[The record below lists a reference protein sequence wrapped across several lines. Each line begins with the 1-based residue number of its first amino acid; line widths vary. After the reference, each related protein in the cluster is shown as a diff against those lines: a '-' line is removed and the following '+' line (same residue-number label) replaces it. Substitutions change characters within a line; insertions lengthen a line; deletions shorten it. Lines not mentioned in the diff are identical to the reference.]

1 MARVARSSCFRTCR
15 KLPNQTPSD
24 YQPISSPGW
33 DQPFSGL
40 TSTRAR
46 CFFWVEHEVT
56 AQYESSKTRTR
67 REQANFDTD
76 EPDSTL
82 CAASAPMTLNMDDVR
97 NMSLGRGP
105 TCFLWFP
112 NNRFKNPSC
121 MNTLCSLFPNG
132 LRLML
137 DIHK

>member
-24 YQPISSPGW
+24 YQPISSPDW
-33 DQPFSGL
+33 DQLRFDKYEGKML
-40 TSTRAR
+40 
-46 CFFWVEHEVT
+46 FWVEHEVT

-67 REQANFDTD
+67 REQVNFDTD
-76 EPDSTL
+76 EPDATL
-82 CAASAPMTLNMDDVR
+82 SAASAPMTLNMDDVR

-112 NNRFKNPSC
+112 KNRFKNPSC